1 MRKHTVIGGKDRCD
15 YRAMS
20 TRELIEEA
28 KYTPNIELCIA
39 LGERLEKNEREKKE
53 REKVWAQ
60 CPDCMEVYEA

>member
-1 MRKHTVIGGKDRCD
+1 MKKHTVIGGKDRCD

-20 TRELIEEA
+20 TSQLIEEA

-39 LGERLEKNEREKKE
+39 LGERLEKKE

-60 CPDCMEVYEA
+60 CPDCMDKTEA

>member
-20 TRELIEEA
+20 TTALIEEA

-39 LGERLEKNEREKKE
+39 LGERLEKKE

-60 CPDCMEVYEA
+60 CPDCMAMTEA